1 MSLFSKTVDSI
12 LSSINTSIVQLR
24 KLAED
29 EKTNASVAHE
39 KAQALLDEA
48 LTAEQEAERA
58 VNVADRLQE
67 LIA

>member
-12 LSSINTSIVQLR
+12 LSSINTSIIQLR

-29 EKTNASVAHE
+29 EKVNANVAHE

-58 VNVADRLQE
+58 ANVADKLQE

>member
-29 EKTNASVAHE
+29 EKINANVAHE

-58 VNVADRLQE
+58 ANVADKLQE